1 MNSHYWSNT
10 VRLIIHAQGIETAIS
25 YPSQEA
31 ADAGR
36 AFYEGKGYVVRQIGN
51 SK

>member
-1 MNSHYWSNT
+1 MIRLLIKSN
-10 VRLIIHAQGIETAIS
+10 GIETAIS

-31 ADAGR
+31 AEKGR
-36 AFYEGKGYVVRQIGN
+36 AFYEGKGYTVKCIGN

>member
-1 MNSHYWSNT
+1 MT
-10 VRLIIHAQGIETAIS
+10 RPIIHAQGIETAIS

-31 ADAGR
+31 AEKGR
-36 AFYEGKGYVVRQIGN
+36 AFYEGKGYVVKCIGN

>member
-1 MNSHYWSNT
+1 MNSLYWSNT
-10 VRLIIHAQGIETAIS
+10 VRLIIKSNGIETAIS

-31 ADAGR
+31 AEKGR

-51 SK
+51 NK